1 MHVVVR
7 VPRHVVV
14 DDEVDVGDIEAAAG
28 DVGGDEDAGG
38 AGAEAREV
46 GGALGLREERVQGG
60 GAVVEG
66 VEEAR
71 QERRGC
77 GAVGEDDDG
86 FGGVEG
92 GEQEGVQVGFAG
104 LERHLQVGLVEGGG
118 DGEGGGAGGGEGAV
132 D

>member
-7 VPRHVVV
+7 VARHVVV
-14 DDEVDVGDIEAAAG
+14 DDELDVRDVEAAAG

-46 GGALGLREERVQGG
+46 GGAFGLREEGVQGG

-71 QERRGC
+71 EEGGGL
-77 GAVGEDDDG
+77 GAVGEDDGG

-92 GEQEGVQVGFAG
+92 GQEEGVQVGFAG
-104 LERHLQVGLVEGGG
+104 LDGDLEVGLVEGWG
-118 DGEGGGAGGGEGAV
+118 DG
-132 D
+132 